1 MNVHISPEKECL
13 RYAEKRIND
22 VDLYYEVHGKGSALM
37 LVAGLGSDSQSWVPN
52 VQDLAQHY
60 QVIIF
65 DNRGT
70 GRTVPHETETSIQQ
84 MSDDCVAL
92 IKALGL
98 SSVALLGHSM
108 AVLKTIPGSTSAII
122 QDAAHSIHME
132 QSKAFNDHIIQF
144 LGSAY
149 STSQQEVD
157 AL

>member
-108 AVLKTIPGSTSAII
+108 AVLKTIPGSILRL
-122 QDAAHSIHME
+122 
-132 QSKAFNDHIIQF
+132 SKMQPIPYIWNSPRHLLTI
-144 LGSAY
+144 SY
-149 STSQQEVD
+149 SSSVVLTR
-157 AL
+157 LLNKK